1 MKKLSLLTAL
11 WERVCTRL
19 LDKSKLAGAC
29 LHTMLNGSKSVGACL
44 HAMLVVFVLGA
55 AIESHA
61 AVSIQQD
68 ADAEIQQVIQDS
80 SVSQLYGSW
89 LFSGGFTKASFSAVN
104 PNYRI
109 NQGDKLLVQLWG
121 GIDYQAEA
129 TVDPQGNIFIPKVG
143 PVKVQGVSNQKLNKV
158 VLKSVKRVYK
168 SNVEAYVTLLSS
180 QKVKVFLSGLVNKP
194 GLYEGQSA
202 DSVLRFID
210 QAGGI
215 RSDIGSYRHIEVK
228 RNNETKYSIDLYEFI
243 EQGLMPSIQL
253 QDGDV
258 IFVGPKQGEITVE
271 GEVGYSG
278 KYELKTH
285 TANLVDVLKAI
296 VANEKATHV
305 TIIEPSANLKSDN
318 KKEVNAKQYS
328 LTEIKG
334 IELKPGALVKVSSQL
349 RANSISVE
357 VVGEH
362 NSEFEMVLPW
372 GANLAQLLERVKYT
386 SLSNQN
392 AIQLYRK
399 SVAERQKAM
408 LQASLQALEQS
419 VLTARSE
426 TKESAQLRAAEA
438 ETILKWIEKAK
449 EVEPKGQ
456 VLLSDGYD
464 ASAVILQQGDRIVVP
479 SKRNLVMVHGEVLFP
494 TAIAYNEDLAPE
506 DFINSAG
513 GATADVDDM
522 NILIMKPNGSFMD
535 INDDLGDEDEVSP
548 GDEIF
553 VLAKPDPKSLQLT
566 KDLSQVIYQ
575 IAVSAAVVLAL

>member
-1 MKKLSLLTAL
+1 MFF
-11 WERVCTRL
+11 E
-19 LDKSKLAGAC
+19 
-29 LHTMLNGSKSVGACL
+29 
-44 HAMLVVFVLGA
+44 LVVRSLQAITLKKVFTSTMVLFF
-55 AIESHA
+55 SVFTQ
-61 AVSIQQD
+61 AVSVQKD
-68 ADAEIQQVIQDS
+68 ADAEIQEVIQDTE
-80 SVSQLYGSW
+80 VNQLYGSW
-89 LFSGGFTKASFSAVN
+89 LFSGGFTKASFSAIN

-109 NQGDKLLVQLWG
+109 NQGDKLLIQLWG

-129 TVDPQGNIFIPKVG
+129 IVDPQGNIFIPKVG
-143 PVKVQGVSNQKLNKV
+143 PVKVQGVSNQKLNSV

-180 QKVKVFLSGLVNKP
+180 QKVKVFLSGLVKKP

-215 RSDIGSYRHIEVK
+215 RSDIGSYRHIELK
-228 RNNETKYSIDLYEFI
+228 RNNKTKHEVDLYEFI

-258 IFVGPKQGEITVE
+258 IFVGPKQGDITIE

-285 TANLVDVLKAI
+285 TEKLSHVLKAV

-305 TIIEPSANLKSDN
+305 TIIEPSVTLEKDN
-318 KKEVNAKQYS
+318 KKEVNATQYS
-328 LTEIKG
+328 LTEIKD
-334 IELKPGALVKVSSQL
+334 IKLKPGALIKVSSQL

-372 GANLAQLLERVKYT
+372 GANLAQLLDRIEYT
-386 SLSNQN
+386 TLSNKN
-392 AIQLYRK
+392 AIQLYRE

-438 ETILKWIEKAK
+438 EIILKWIDKAK

-456 VLLSDGYD
+456 ILLSDGYD

-494 TAIAYNEDLAPE
+494 AAIAYSENLSAN
-506 DFINSAG
+506 DFIANAG
-513 GATADVDDM
+513 GATDDVDDM
-522 NILIMKPNGSFMD
+522 NILVMKPNGTFVD
-535 INDDLGDEDEVSP
+535 INDDLNDEDEVSQ

-553 VLAKPDPKSLQLT
+553 VLAKPDAKSLQLT
-566 KDLSQVIYQ
+566 KDITQVMYQ